1 MSNFYVYS
9 VEQMPRFDL
18 AGKRGYTV
26 DNDYIHFNGI
36 HLPTLEAKT
45 WTRIDDRF
53 RSVRHHD
60 RTDRQGHVYH
70 VFADELVKANT
81 ERMRPRGVLFTD
93 HEPSAEEKRRL
104 EQEAL
109 ELNTQFRLETIQHYE
124 DQVREHETGNP
135 ARTKPT
141 PYELECYEV
150 LGMERPYSVAAFK
163 SQRDPGGAAA
173 NRFAEALEKLVAHL
187 GAGGH
192 SAQKATPSKPPVAA

>member
-1 MSNFYVYS
+1 MSTYFVYS

-26 DNDYIHFNGI
+26 DNDYIHYNGI
-36 HLPTLEAKT
+36 HLPTIEAKT

-53 RSVRHHD
+53 KSLRHHD
-60 RTDRQGHVYH
+60 RTDRQGHTYH
-70 VFADELVKANT
+70 VFADEIVKANS
-81 ERMRPRGVLFTD
+81 ERLRSRGVLFID
-93 HEPSAEEKRRL
+93 HEPTAAEKTRL
-104 EQEAL
+104 EREAL

-187 GAGGH
+187 GAGGIN
-192 SAQKATPSKPPVAA
+192 AQKAAPSKPAVT